1 METRA
6 HHLLIGSFAI
16 GTAVATV
23 LFLLWIGKIEFNKQH
38 QVYDMRFEGSV
49 AGLSK
54 AADVLYNGIKVGEVT
69 NMRLDEDNPKFV
81 WVQIQ
86 VDSMTPVKDNSYAV
100 LAVQGLTGVAAV
112 EIKAREPKP
121 GEENFKP
128 NPLVA
133 EPNQQ
138 HPVIPTEKSDFQ
150 KLFAGA
156 PELINRGNAVL
167 DRLSNF
173 LSGKNEEN
181 FAATI
186 ANVERLSGNLA
197 KASDKFNSI
206 ATNVDVIV
214 KGDAKTTLAD
224 IRGVAGDIRQIM
236 MDARG
241 PLRDF
246 ARTGL
251 PELLLAISDA
261 RQMIAS
267 IDRAAQRLETSPSS
281 LIFGDKAV
289 EYKPSGSR

>member
-16 GTAVATV
+16 GIAVLTV

-38 QVYDMRFEGSV
+38 QVYDLKFEGSV

-54 AADVLYNGIKVGEVT
+54 AADVLYNGIKVGEVIELK
-69 NMRLDEDNPKFV
+69 LDEDDPKFV

-86 VDSMTPVKDNSYAV
+86 VERMTPVKDNSYAV

-112 EIKAREPKP
+112 EIKAREPAP
-121 GEENFKP
+121 GEENLKP

-133 EPNQQ
+133 SGEQRF
-138 HPVIPTEKSDFQ
+138 PVIPTEKSDFQ

-173 LSGKNEEN
+173 LSGANEAK
-181 FAATI
+181 FSATI
-186 ANVERLSGNLA
+186 ANVERLTGNIA
-197 KASDKFNSI
+197 KASDKFDSI
-206 ATNVDVIV
+206 ASNVDKIV
-214 KGDAKTTLAD
+214 AGDAKMTLAD

-236 MDARG
+236 NDARG

-261 RQMIAS
+261 RQMISS
-267 IDRAAQRLETSPSS
+267 IDRAAQRFESSPSS

-289 EYKPSGSR
+289 EYKSSGSR